1 MSLQNELKQRAAI
14 QAVDLIES
22 GMVLGLGTGSTAKFA
37 VERIAE
43 RIQAGDL
50 QNIIGIPSS
59 DRTEKLAR
67 RLNIPL
73 TDLETHPEIDLTI
86 DGADEVDPD
95 LNLIKGGGG
104 ALLREK
110 IIAQASRI
118 NIIIVDESKLSPLL
132 GTTWALPIE
141 VVPFACKT
149 EQLYLESIGGS
160 VNLRVDENES
170 AFLTNQQNFILDTH
184 FGQISDPDGLVSRL
198 NNRAGI
204 VEHGLFLG
212 LATDVIVAGRK
223 DTRHLRRNN
232 QSPTTNRGIDL
243 EEDS

>member
-50 QNIIGIPSS
+50 QNIIGVPSS
-59 DRTEKLAR
+59 DRTEKLAH

-160 VNLRVDENES
+160 VTLRVDENQA

-198 NNRAGI
+198 NDRAGI

-223 DTRHLRRNN
+223 DIRHLRRN
-232 QSPTTNRGIDL
+232 
-243 EEDS
+243 DSR

>member
-1 MSLQNELKQRAAI
+1 MRTAIVISKPGGRKSLDIQDELKKKAAI

-22 GMVLGLGTGSTAKFA
+22 GMVVGLGTGSTAKFA

-43 RIQAGDL
+43 RIQAGNL
-50 QNIIGIPSS
+50 QSIIGIPSS
-59 DRTEKLAR
+59 DRTEKLAHQ
-67 RLNIPL
+67 LNIPL

-160 VNLRVDENES
+160 VTLRVDESES

-184 FGQISDPDGLVSRL
+184 FGQIADPNGLVSRL
-198 NNRAGI
+198 NDRAGI

-223 DTRHLRRNN
+223 DIRHLRR
-232 QSPTTNRGIDL
+232 SK
-243 EEDS
+243 

>member
-37 VERIAE
+37 VERMAE
-43 RIQAGDL
+43 RIQAGNL

-118 NIIIVDESKLSPLL
+118 NIIIVDESKLSPQL
-132 GTTWALPIE
+132 GTKWALPIE
-141 VVPFACKT
+141 VIPFARKT
-149 EQLYLESIGGS
+149 ELIFLGSIGGS
-160 VNLRVDENES
+160 VTLRVDENN
-170 AFLTNQQNFILDTH
+170 APFLTDQQNFILDSH
-184 FGQISDPDGLVSRL
+184 FGRISDPDGLVSRL
-198 NNRAGI
+198 NDRAGI

-212 LATDVIVAGRK
+212 LATDVIVAGRENI
-223 DTRHLRRNN
+223 RHLRRNK
-232 QSPTTNRGIDL
+232 
-243 EEDS
+243 

>member
-1 MSLQNELKQRAAI
+1 MTSQDELKKKAAI
-14 QAVDLIES
+14 QAADLIES

-67 RLNIPL
+67 QLNIPL

-160 VNLRVDENES
+160 VTLRVDENES

-198 NNRAGI
+198 NDRAGI

-223 DTRHLRRNN
+223 DIRHLRRNN
-232 QSPTTNRGIDL
+232 RSR
-243 EEDS
+243 